1 MTGKLKL
8 AGAFILAALL
18 FPLSS
23 CGLEPPLYE
32 TGFIA
37 MDTYVSLT
45 VYGENAES
53 AAKAAKEEIL
63 RIDTLMS
70 AVNPDSEVS
79 KINAMAGETV
89 TVSDDT
95 EKVIRA
101 ALKTAEKT
109 DGALDITLRPVIT
122 EWGFTTGEYKI
133 PDGETLNNLLKK
145 VDYRSVRVGD
155 NTVFLP
161 FGEQIDLGAAAKGYA
176 GDKAISVLK
185 DYGVESAIVSLG
197 GNVQALGAKTDG
209 KKWNIAVKN
218 PFGGGSENSV
228 DGIGSVN
235 SVSNICLLGIKD
247 MAVVTSGNYERYF
260 EGEDGK
266 RYHHIIDPLDG
277 YPADNG
283 IVSATI
289 IGKTGLECDALSTA
303 VFVMGA
309 EKAEKL
315 WREKGGFEMLLV
327 TDDKRIIITEGLSE
341 VFTNLSGMEVTEI
354 RK

>member
-1 MTGKLKL
+1 M
-8 AGAFILAALL
+8 AGAFIFAALL

-37 MDTYVSLT
+37 MDTYISLT
-45 VYGENAES
+45 VYGKNAET
-53 AAKAAKEEIL
+53 AAKAAKDEIL
-63 RIDTLMS
+63 RIESLMS
-70 AVNPDSEVS
+70 AADPDSEVS
-79 KINAMAGETV
+79 KINSMAGEIV
-89 TVSDDT
+89 TVSDDA

-101 ALKTAEKT
+101 ALETAEET

-122 EWGFTTGEYKI
+122 EWGFTTGDYKI
-133 PDGETLNNLLKK
+133 PDGKTLNNLLKK
-145 VDYRSVRVGD
+145 VDYRSVLVGD

-161 FGEQIDLGAAAKGYA
+161 FGRQIDLGAAAKGYA
-176 GDKAISVLK
+176 GDKALSVLK

-209 KKWNIAVKN
+209 KNWNIAVKN
-218 PFGGGSENSV
+218 PFVENSV
-228 DGIGSVN
+228 SSI
-235 SVSNICLLGIKD
+235 SNICILGLKD
-247 MAVVTSGNYERYF
+247 AAVVTSGNYERYF

-266 RYHHIIDPLDG
+266 RYHHIIDPSDG

-327 TDDKRIIITEGLSE
+327 TDDKRIIVTEGLSD
-341 VFTNLSGMEVTEI
+341 VFTNLSDMKVTEI

>member
-1 MTGKLKL
+1 M
-8 AGAFILAALL
+8 AGAFIFAALL

-37 MDTYVSLT
+37 MDTYISLT
-45 VYGENAES
+45 VYGENAET

-218 PFGGGSENSV
+218 PFVENSV
-228 DGIGSVN
+228 SSI
-235 SVSNICLLGIKD
+235 SNICILGLKD
-247 MAVVTSGNYERYF
+247 AAVVTSGNYERYF

-266 RYHHIIDPLDG
+266 RYHHIIDPSDG

-327 TDDKRIIITEGLSE
+327 TDDKRIIVTEGLSD
-341 VFTNLSGMEVTEI
+341 VFTNLSDMKVTEI